1 MSPLLPPINSSRT
14 GIYVYMILHSIDA
27 TAKRPKKTA
36 LRFSLE
42 EKAAYGGGE
51 GESSSI
57 HIYIAREES
66 SSVHIYIYITKYIYT
81 TKESSLE
88 SSSHSHDLHASLS

>member
-1 MSPLLPPINSSRT
+1 MVSPLPPPINSSRT

-51 GESSSI
+51 GESSS
-57 HIYIAREES
+57 
-66 SSVHIYIYITKYIYT
+66 VHIYIYSEGGELFCAYIHIYN
-81 TKESSLE
+81 
-88 SSSHSHDLHASLS
+88 